1 MLADFRY
8 AFRTLRQSP
17 RFSVA
22 AVVALALG
30 IGANSAMFSVVYGVL
45 LRPLPFPQPDRLV
58 FVQEASL
65 RHEGTSP
72 TSPATLRD
80 WREQQHVFESMAA
93 AELWGASLTGS
104 GRPEEVSG
112 LRVSPSLLSV
122 LRVSPELGRGFQ
134 DDEEQTVV
142 LSHALWERRFGGNP
156 AAIGRDVILNGASY
170 RVIGVMPAGFRFPPF
185 WAEKAELWV
194 PLRFAPDRANDRG
207 SRSLR
212 VFARLRDGV
221 TLGQAQAEMSTIASR
236 LQRAFP
242 ESYGTDAGARVLSL
256 AEVTVGRVKP
266 ALLVLL
272 GAVTFLLLLACANV
286 ANLLLARASGR
297 QKEMALRLALG
308 APRWRLV
315 RKLLAES
322 LTLSAAGGTLGLMLA
337 WAAVHALA
345 AAIPDASRFTLPRYQ
360 ELGIGTVVILFTL
373 GVCAATGVL
382 FGLAPALQFSRL
394 DLQGTLKEGG
404 RGASHRSRTIPRSLL
419 VVGEVAVSLMLLAG
433 AGLMARSMAR
443 LSAVDAGF
451 DPRHV
456 LTMRVVLSGPAYATP
471 EKRTRF
477 YRQAI
482 EQVAAVP
489 GVESAAGINHL
500 PLAGDLWTFSFT
512 VEGRPAPAAADVPG
526 AVFRVATPG
535 YFQTMSVPLL
545 RGRDVSERDDSG
557 AAPVV
562 VINRTMAQRYW
573 PGEDAVGKRIRLGG
587 PNSKSP
593 WITVVG
599 VVKDVEQAE
608 WGAAA
613 GNEFYFPYRQN
624 PEDIQKYITVVA
636 RAAGD
641 PAAMAGAIEQGIRS
655 LDQDALVADVATMRQ
670 VVERAV
676 WQPRSSTR
684 LFAGF
689 AALALV
695 LAAIGIY
702 GVISYGVSQ
711 RRQEIGIR
719 MALGAR
725 PADVLGAVL
734 GEVALLAAAGT
745 ALGLAGALALT
756 RYLASLLYEVSATDP
771 AVLAASAGILV
782 GIAMGAAFLPARRA
796 TRVDPVIALRE

>member
-8 AFRTLRQSP
+8 ACRTLMQSP

-45 LRPLPFPQPDRLV
+45 LRPLPFPRPDRLV

-122 LRVSPELGRGFQ
+122 LRVSPVLGRGFQ
-134 DDEEQTVV
+134 EDDEQTVV

-170 RVIGVMPAGFRFPPF
+170 RVIGVMPAAFRFPPF

-194 PLRFAPDRANDRG
+194 PLRFAPERANDRG

-221 TLGQAQAEMSTIASR
+221 SLGQAQAEMSTIASR
-236 LQRAFP
+236 LQHAFP
-242 ESYGTDAGARVLSL
+242 ESYGTDAGARVLPL

-315 RKLLAES
+315 RQLLAES
-322 LTLSAAGGTLGLMLA
+322 LTLSAAGGALGLMLA

-360 ELGIGTVVILFTL
+360 ELGIGTVVILFTF

-382 FGLAPALQFSRL
+382 FGLAPALQFSRP

-404 RGASHRSRTIPRSLL
+404 RGASYRSRTVLRSLL
-419 VVGEVAVSLMLLAG
+419 VVGEIAVSLMLLAG
-433 AGLMARSMAR
+433 AGLMARSLAR
-443 LSAVDAGF
+443 LGAVDAGF

-456 LTMRVVLSGPAYATP
+456 LTMRVVLSGPAYAAS

-477 YRQAI
+477 YHRAI
-482 EQVAAVP
+482 EQIAAIP

-500 PLAGDLWTFSFT
+500 PLAGDVWTFSFT
-512 VEGRPAPAAADVPG
+512 VEGRPAPAPADVPG

-535 YFQTMSVPLL
+535 YFQTMGVPLL
-545 RGRDVSERDDSG
+545 SGRDVSERDDSS
-557 AAPVV
+557 APLVV

-587 PNSKSP
+587 PNSRSP

-608 WGAAA
+608 WGIAA

-636 RAAGD
+636 RSAGD
-641 PAAMAGAIEQGIRS
+641 PAAMASAIENGIRS
-655 LDQDALVADVATMRQ
+655 LDQDALVADVATMQQ

-676 WQPRSSTR
+676 WQPRSSAT

-689 AALALV
+689 ALLALV

-725 PADVLGAVL
+725 PADVLATVLREGAV
-734 GEVALLAAAGT
+734 LAAAGT

-771 AVLAASAGILV
+771 AVLAASTGILV
-782 GIAMGAAFLPARRA
+782 AIAMGAAFLPARRA
-796 TRVDPVIALRE
+796 TRVDPVIALRG